1 MDGTQDVA
9 GRTVGLYLSDD
20 KTGKNG
26 LCKRSGFFAWNQQI
40 HSENRS
46 GSFGITGPG
55 AQNPWRRGVQCGSSR
70 AFGAG
75 DGAG

>member
-26 LCKRSGFFAWNQQI
+26 LCKRPGFFAWNQQI
-40 HSENRS
+40 HSAHRS
-46 GSFGITGPG
+46 GRIGKTGPG
-55 AQNPWRRGVQCGSSR
+55 AQNPWRRGVQSGSSR
-70 AFGAG
+70 ANSAG